1 MRRFASIAIAILMI
15 VNILP
20 MAVTAMPAVAGT
32 VTVVVQDVPGVAQKA
47 IARTGGYI
55 IQLDYTLGENALTQA
70 EPTTCGAVAPD
81 HQHGIKVK
89 IPNNFPV
96 PSANNLDEGYI
107 TAVFT
112 VGGGAITPVYTDG
125 MYAYFYFNQASA
137 GDVITVRYGDP
148 ANGLTMPERPNR
160 YTFSFYARI
169 SDNEELLCPGNMKEF
184 TSPTTGFQT
193 VTPSPQVYVLT
204 NMTPATLTFDP
215 NTELTTKEM
224 TVQFTLGA
232 GEERSLYQGDII
244 RIQLDYDAAAGA
256 FIADAAPGFV
266 PRTTQVPLS
275 INKEYVKVNG
285 SKCSVSPTITQM
297 AGGNYQI
304 DVFIPRD
311 IRCSNTSGRSVKIE
325 FAKEAN
331 IVNGAGA
338 PFERNALIQ
347 TLRGNLVPV
356 EPNPDVS
363 DGVMDGF
370 LTSTAYR
377 IGSKI
382 SSPGVTVVPSQVE
395 EEAVYYIGV
404 IPNPGVAPPYTIPAC
419 GTFGSFRIGP
429 NGLLLADDGEITF
442 EFPQG
447 TIIPSDLSP
456 GSILVDNLTTGSGP
470 NVVSSV
476 PLVSRNKVSIKTP
489 IDINPDD
496 CIMVTFT
503 QSAHIKNPS
512 VGNDNYYINI
522 WTSAEPSVI
531 SSMTYSIVNPGWAVV
546 NVQPNLSYTDGPG
559 FPPGQ
564 SGLGIN
570 ECAQYWQIN
579 DPAGNATQGA
589 KYTIQFSLPEDV
601 TIPVGGTLDLTFDQ
615 IYFNQALIPA
625 SLNLFAQYITVN
637 GVTCTV
643 VPATAAGVPCIRV
656 TSPVALSSGSQVTVT
671 IMPGLMLYNP
681 DLYEETESFNIKIDF
696 LPTGAIGA
704 GGYDVVSE
712 PYALKTEVCNV
723 DYWVGEQAIN
733 TITEWRV
740 DFCLGDTGNN
750 TFMAMP
756 NLLPGDTISIMF
768 PEGAYVPTSV
778 IPSGTIQIVDM
789 SIPPPP
795 YPSYVVSS
803 AYVDGNVV
811 TITIPPTA
819 SFTENSRLQVIFPQ
833 SIGIKTPNDPTCMSV
848 GVKTSKE
855 PTWIQSDPVCVGTTV
870 SDIGVTASPNTSE
883 SRNENCLVGSSE
895 YTVRFRN
902 GSSGSLS
909 PGNFISLAVP
919 ASPANNGTNSVGLDL
934 DINDDSVIDA
944 NDDIA
949 IGYLLLNGIP
959 NTAPL
964 TWIDRLDGYYY
975 VNIPVQTYIA
985 PGSLIQIIILNNQ
998 GIKNP
1003 RIDKTPSPY
1012 MFEMKTTTEPAWIQ
1026 SLPFDIVEKICM
1038 NCENADHIVSFGGN
1052 TIIDMESAEFWDI
1065 GFNIPSLIAG
1075 TLGTLTAGT
1084 DTITIEFPND
1094 VMVPNYVDPN
1104 SVFVGPPGGLVP
1116 VSQVTVNGQKL
1127 VITTPVTFGLA
1138 SNQVRIQISESS
1150 GILTPST
1157 PGNHT
1162 LMIWTSALT
1171 TPVETCP
1178 FTVRARGIT
1187 PAIVTPITSI
1197 AGAPN
1202 TKYKIEFKVGQYGA
1216 LSVGDTITLAF
1227 YENSPAPNVVTT
1239 INPAFGGN
1247 LIAAEYVTVN
1257 GVSCSLPIQYLADP
1271 TDPYNLSMYI
1281 RTPVSI
1287 SPGGDVEIVLSK
1299 ECRLTNPIR
1308 PSTPNTNAIPPF
1320 TGYPD
1325 EYLDMSG
1332 NDYYVDISTNK
1343 EITPIRSKEYEIT
1356 PNNICTR
1363 PEIMNDP
1370 CMTNA
1375 TADYSISFYTDR
1387 DLDQSVSNI
1396 CIRFPEGFY
1405 LPNHIAPNLIRVNG
1419 YLCTSPPSITNY
1431 DLTILT
1437 PVDIDQYKQ
1446 VTIEFDYSLGL
1457 QNLDREGEHLLLI
1470 STRQPAVPPPDAWIG
1485 DNIIVC
1491 ESRNI
1496 SKLQVSNSSGR
1507 VTSVTIPQGG
1517 VMNFSAQAFD
1527 EHNVAISKDVLYSW
1541 MFVPSAGSYAI
1552 IGHISPL
1559 EGRMTTFTAGEM
1571 GDGTLYCYATYG
1583 NKTISTSVDIMI
1595 SGEAMSLIISPG
1607 GQMTL
1612 VKDECYTYSAQ
1623 LYDDNSPPHMITN
1636 GVVYSWDVSNED
1648 VAKATPAT
1656 GQSTQLCPIASG
1668 SGVITCKAVY
1678 NGKEVVASSDFMV
1691 KEGIFAL
1698 RPRPTDDLGQLKVG
1712 QVSTELHFELVDKNG
1727 APKFAEETM
1736 NVTVESTSP
1745 TSRFS
1750 EEKINWSGTNKIE
1763 LQIVKG
1769 FSQTQYFYFSDS
1781 AIGNVSMTASSPD
1794 VVSGTIRV
1802 RMMGPSA
1809 NLTFTNPYRITSAGS
1824 PTEKLTLSMV
1834 DEYGL
1839 VSPPS
1844 SDITI
1849 QLTSHLIVDGV
1860 VSQQTSSTGE
1870 FSLSKSSW
1878 SNLSG
1883 GLITMRAGQQTID
1896 VFYRDTFKGKYS
1908 IKATSVF
1915 NGVATQT
1922 LEITDETGVEG
1933 NLTVT
1938 VENPIENVDSNYSID
1953 FRTGYGG
1960 EMSAGVDHIYLK
1972 FPRGTVI
1979 PSLSKADI
1987 TVNGT
1992 PCQQSPVIDTTN
2004 NTIDLVTPVSV
2015 NNTEDVRVDIARIIN
2030 PPEGTYSMQVWTSS
2044 QPKAV
2049 PTRVYEIGVSTVQN
2063 LRVSVNPSSVGLSGE
2078 YTIEFKTGA
2087 SGQLNIADE
2096 IIIQFPVGTVVPSAI
2111 LADKIEV
2118 NGVLCTVPPMI
2129 NGLQM
2134 IIKNPMPI
2142 QNEQD
2147 VAIVIDDKAGIKNP
2161 VIPKPDYTLKLATTS
2176 DSKFVD
2182 SLPYEIGQLSTLQ
2195 NVQVKV
2201 EPPTVSK
2208 SARYQVSF
2216 QIGQNGGLFS
2226 GDIIS
2231 IQMND
2236 QTLPTAIPKLYVTVN
2251 GVNPA
2256 NDIIIDGKRLEI
2268 ELSQGIAPGQN
2279 AVVIIE
2285 AQAGIKNPTKPGND
2299 YRLSVFTT
2307 KEPYAV
2313 ASEPFSIESE
2323 IVVSYSIVPA
2333 TPDGDMGWYKTAPMI
2348 TLSCNVSAD
2357 IMYRYEG
2364 RQYQTYTGPF
2374 TVTQTGHVVIYY
2386 KAISI
2391 TSQTESLEKDIVL
2404 KYDPTEPEVEFPDFT
2419 SGEKLQVK
2427 TGSHKICGSVSDSSD
2442 VKLTMNGSPVSIGS
2456 DGSFCVDVALVSG
2469 ENTFE
2474 FCATDYAGN
2483 TVCQTIVIEKKDKP
2497 PVFVIDEPSFMAR
2510 VSDTEFPYDSA
2521 SNTHQLKVIL
2531 HLKGSTES
2539 GIAQVVIT
2547 PKTVAGESQTISVN
2561 PDGSFEGDATFN
2573 AIGGLNEYEAVVTD
2587 TLGNVAT
2594 QKIKPIVS
2602 VDFRLPIDQTTATLN
2617 GDSVSLL
2624 AAPYISESWRTMVP
2638 FRVMGEAIGA
2648 EIGWD
2653 GNSRTASFT
2662 LGNTTISLKIGSN
2675 KATVVKGGVTSTVTL
2690 DAPAVIKNGST
2701 MVPFRFV
2708 AENFGATV
2716 TWDGNTRTAMMVY
2729 PK

>member
-215 NTELTTKEM
+215 NTELTTTEM

-331 IVNGAGA
+331 IVNGAGS

-363 DGVMDGF
+363 DGVVDGF

-377 IGSKI
+377 IGS
-382 SSPGVTVVPSQVE
+382 
-395 EEAVYYIGV
+395 
-404 IPNPGVAPPYTIPAC
+404 
-419 GTFGSFRIGP
+419 
-429 NGLLLADDGEITF
+429 
-442 EFPQG
+442 
-447 TIIPSDLSP
+447 
-456 GSILVDNLTTGSGP
+456 
-470 NVVSSV
+470 VVSSPAV
-476 PLVSRNKVSIKTP
+476 TVTPNEVGENAAYTIGLAPCGDPGSLQFGNNGTLLKNNGTISFQFPSGTTIPSSISPGTITVDNISTASGPTVVSKIPQVSRNTITIQTP
-489 IDINPDD
+489 VDINAGD
-496 CIMVTFT
+496 CIVVQFLN
-503 QSAHIKNPS
+503 SAHIENPS
-512 VGNDNYYINI
+512 VGDDNYYINI
-522 WTSAEPSVI
+522 WTSQEPTVI
-531 SSMTYSIVNPGWAVV
+531 SSMVYSIVNPGWARV
-546 NVQPNLSYTDGPG
+546 NVSPNISFTDAYLWPG
-559 FPPGQ
+559 SQ
-564 SGLGIN
+564 SGYGLPPPPPPPSPW
-570 ECAQYWQIN
+570 EHAKYWQFYN
-579 DPAGNATQGA
+579 TFAQTNLTSGA
-589 KYTIQFSLPEDV
+589 KYTIQFSLPQDA
-601 TIPVGGTLDLTFDQ
+601 TITANTSNIDITFDQ
-615 IYFNQALIPA
+615 EYSPIFNNWFAMPAPNPWTNPSQYF
-625 SLNLFAQYITVN
+625 SVN
-637 GVTCTV
+637 GVQC
-643 VPATAAGVPCIRV
+643 GFGNV
-656 TSPVALSSGSQVTVT
+656 TYNVANRAFRIISPVSVNPEEQLT
-671 IMPGLMLYNP
+671 ITISEGFGLYNP
-681 DLYEETESFNIKIDF
+681 DLDEETRQFQIGIDYNASGANPGDNPIPDIMSDSYLIKTEINDVQHQVLTPVVNEISGWTVSFN
-696 LPTGAIGA
+696 
-704 GGYDVVSE
+704 
-712 PYALKTEVCNV
+712 
-723 DYWVGEQAIN
+723 
-733 TITEWRV
+733 
-740 DFCLGDTGNN
+740 LGDKGN
-750 TFMAMP
+750 MQCSKP
-756 NLLPGDTISIMF
+756 NLIPGDTIEIMF
-768 PEGAYVPTSV
+768 PSGVSLPTTS
-778 IPSGTIQIVDM
+778 IPGGTIRINTWSAGTYFIQNAYFNGDILYITVPSSLGSIVE
-789 SIPPPP
+789 
-795 YPSYVVSS
+795 
-803 AYVDGNVV
+803 NERV
-811 TITIPPTA
+811 TIMIPETIAIKNPSSIA
-819 SFTENSRLQVIFPQ
+819 SL
-833 SIGIKTPNDPTCMSV
+833 SV
-848 GVKTSKE
+848 AVRTSSE
-855 PTWIQSDPVCVGTTV
+855 PTWVYSNPENIGTKVQTV
-870 SDIGVTASPNTSE
+870 GVTVTPNTSE
-883 SRNENCLVGSSE
+883 SRDDNCQIGSSE
-895 YTVRFRN
+895 ISIQFKI

-909 PGNFISLAVP
+909 AGDFVLLSMPLQYDAFGNPIHPSNGFDPGPLLPQIPSG
-919 ASPANNGTNSVGLDL
+919 S
-934 DINDDSVIDA
+934 
-944 NDDIA
+944 
-949 IGYLLLNGIP
+949 LLLNGIP
-959 NTAPL
+959 NASPL
-964 TWIDRLDGYYY
+964 TWFPRGSS
-975 VNIPVQTYIA
+975 VNGGNWWHIAIPVQTYLA
-985 PGSLIQIIILNNQ
+985 AGSHLDIQILADAGII
-998 GIKNP
+998 NP
-1003 RIDKTPSPY
+1003 TILKTPTLYTMEIS
-1012 MFEMKTTTEPAWIQ
+1012 TSREPAWIQ
-1026 SLPFDIVEKICM
+1026 TPTFDIVEKICIDCSDV
-1038 NCENADHIVSFGGN
+1038 NHQVQFGHAPSVSI
-1052 TIIDMESAEFWDI
+1052 TDLESDVEWNL
-1065 GFNIPSLIAG
+1065 GFQIPSLIANAPFG
-1075 TLGTLTAGT
+1075 SLDSGI
-1084 DTITIEFPND
+1084 DKITIEFP
-1094 VMVPNYVDPN
+1094 PSISLPAYVDPLK
-1104 SVFVGPPGGLVP
+1104 VGVRNVSPGP
-1116 VSQVTVNGQKL
+1116 FTWCSEVTTNGNNL
-1127 VITTPVTFGLA
+1127 IITTPIDITVPLV
-1138 SNQVRIQISESS
+1138 QIRIRDGS
-1150 GILTPST
+1150 GILTPSI

-1162 LMIWTSALT
+1162 LKIWTSALT
-1171 TPVETCP
+1171 TPVDTCP

-1187 PAIVTPITSI
+1187 QATVVPITSHARPSGSI
-1197 AGAPN
+1197 NNAPN
-1202 TKYKIEFKVGQYGA
+1202 TEYTITFNVGAYGA
-1216 LSVGDTITLAF
+1216 LSVGDEINIQFVGNSVTQVAPDFAPTAF
-1227 YENSPAPNVVTT
+1227 PAD
-1239 INPAFGGN
+1239 A
-1247 LIAAEYVTVN
+1247 VTVN
-1257 GVSCSLPIQYLADP
+1257 GIQCKLPV
-1271 TDPYNLSMYI
+1271 TYNETANLFISI
-1281 RTPVSI
+1281 KTPVPI
-1287 SPGGDVEIVLSK
+1287 SPGGEVKVVLTK
-1299 ECRLTNPIR
+1299 GCRIKNPLQ
-1308 PSTPNTNAIPPF
+1308 PSTPNAN
-1320 TGYPD
+1320 PD
-1325 EYLDMSG
+1325 TVGWPEEYLDRSG
-1332 NDYYVDISTNK
+1332 NDYFVEISTNK
-1343 EITPIRSKEYEIT
+1343 EITPIQSKEYEIL
-1356 PNNICTR
+1356 PQAVCTR
-1363 PEIMNDP
+1363 PEIVNDP
-1370 CMTNA
+1370 CMTGA
-1375 TADYSISFYTDR
+1375 TSDYSISIYTHR
-1387 DLDQSVSNI
+1387 NI
-1396 CIRFPEGFY
+1396 NAGGNIRVRFPEGFY
-1405 LPNHIAPNLIRVNG
+1405 LPNNMASNMIRVNG
-1419 YLCTSPPSITNY
+1419 KLCTEKIDVEGYNVTIPIPEAVNAY
-1431 DLTILT
+1431 DLLTI
-1437 PVDIDQYKQ
+1437 D
-1446 VTIEFDYSLGL
+1446 FDSYLGL
-1457 QNLDREGEHLLLI
+1457 QN
-1470 STRQPAVPPPDAWIG
+1470 PDIQG
-1485 DNIIVC
+1485 KHIIYASVGSAGTWVGQYYEVC

-1517 VMNFSAQAFD
+1517 VMDFSAQAFD
-1527 EHNVAISKDVLYSW
+1527 EHNVAITKDVLYSW

-1636 GVVYSWDVSNED
+1636 GVVYSWDVSNEN

-1678 NGKEVVASSDFMV
+1678 NGKEVIASSDFMV

-1712 QVSTELHFELVDKNG
+1712 QVSTELYFELVDENG

-1736 NVTVESTSP
+1736 NVSVESTSP

-1750 EEKINWSGTNKIE
+1750 EDKINWSGTNKIE

-1915 NGVATQT
+1915 NGMATQT

-1972 FPRGTVI
+1972 FPQGTVI

-2004 NTIDLVTPVSV
+2004 NTIDLVTPVSI

-2044 QPKAV
+2044 QPKVV
-2049 PTRVYEIGVSTVQN
+2049 PTRVYEIGISTVQN
-2063 LRVSVNPSSVGLSGE
+2063 LRVSVNPSSVGLSGA

-2134 IIKNPMPI
+2134 TIKNPMPI
-2142 QNEQD
+2142 QNGQD

-2216 QIGQNGGLFS
+2216 QIGQNGGLFG

-2285 AQAGIKNPTKPGND
+2285 AKAGIKNPTKPGND

-2323 IVVSYSIVPA
+2323 IVVSYSIIPS

-2364 RQYQTYTGPF
+2364 GQYQTYTGPF

-2483 TVCQTIVIEKKDKP
+2483 KVCQTIVIEKKDKP

-2531 HLKGSTES
+2531 HVKGSTES

-2547 PKTVAGESQTISVN
+2547 PKTVAGESHTISVN

-2617 GDSVSLL
+2617 GDPVSLL

-2675 KATVVKGGVTSTVTL
+2675 KATVVKGGVSSTVTL